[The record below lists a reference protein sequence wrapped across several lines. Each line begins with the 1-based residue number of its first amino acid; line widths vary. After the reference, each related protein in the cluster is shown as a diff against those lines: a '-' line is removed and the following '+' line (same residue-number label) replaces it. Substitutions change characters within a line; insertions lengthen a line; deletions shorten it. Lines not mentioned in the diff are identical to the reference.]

1 MGALGAAALFPFLG
15 TPLWFWA
22 IFFIVITGLMFL
34 DLGLFNRKDH
44 VIGTRESLLLSAFYI
59 SVGLCF
65 AVFIWS
71 TEGSTPAIEF
81 TTGLLIEKSLSLDNI
96 FVISLIFGTLGI
108 PPLYQHRVLVWGI
121 IGVIIL
127 RGILIGVG
135 TALVAEFHWILWFF
149 GAFLIFTAIRMLFS
163 EEMASDPTDS
173 RLLRFFQRHMPISER
188 LDGHKF
194 IVRDRDQTGRLRYF
208 ATPLLLALFMVET
221 ADLIFAVD
229 SIPAIFAITTDP
241 FIVFTS
247 NIFAVL
253 GLRALYFALAAVIR
267 RFAYLKTAL
276 AIVLLFIG
284 GKIFW
289 NDLFGKIDPLI
300 SLGATLAILASGII
314 YSLWRSRNEKAET

>member
-1 MGALGAAALFPFLG
+1 MGTLETVAMSPLLG

-22 IFFIVITGLMFL
+22 VFFAVISSLMAL
-34 DLGLFNRKDH
+34 DLGVFNRKDH
-44 VIGTRESLLLSAFYI
+44 VIGARESLLLSAFYLSI
-59 SVGLCF
+59 GLCF
-65 AVFIWS
+65 AVFIWQM
-71 TEGSTPAIEF
+71 EGATKAIEF

-96 FVISLIFGTLGI
+96 FIISLIFGTLGI
-108 PPLYQHRVLVWGI
+108 PALYQHRVLVWGI

-127 RGILIGVG
+127 RGVLIGVG
-135 TALVAEFHWILWFF
+135 TALVTEFHWILWLF
-149 GAFLIFTAIRMLFS
+149 GAFLIFTAIRMFFS
-163 EEMASDPTDS
+163 EEMVSDPANS
-173 RLLRFFQRHMPISER
+173 RLLCFFKRHLRVSEK
-188 LDGHKF
+188 LDGHHF
-194 IVRDRDQTGRLRYF
+194 LTREPDATGRLRRV

-229 SIPAIFAITTDP
+229 SVPAIFAITTDP

-276 AIVLLFIG
+276 AIVLVFIG

-289 NDLFGKIDPLI
+289 SDIFGQVDPLL
-300 SLGATLAILASGII
+300 SLGVTLAVLVGGVL
-314 YSLWRSRNEKAET
+314 YSLWRSRNGENEN